1 MTVAWKTANLLRKSG
16 VERVKGI
23 EPSSQAW
30 EAHILPLNHTRVW
43 KDQPQKFSHRTVGK
57 QRRSCGAIPIPRSLA
72 DGRVRSQSLMR
83 TILDAKEEQGAG
95 LPRRSDPSG
104 RILAFGSN

>member
-1 MTVAWKTANLLRKSG
+1 M
-16 VERVKGI
+16 ERVKGI

-30 EAHILPLNHTRVW
+30 EAHILPLNHTRAW
-43 KDQPQKFSHRTVGK
+43 KDQHQKISHRTVGK

-83 TILDAKEEQGAG
+83 TILDAKEEQWAG
-95 LPRRSDPSG
+95 LPRRSDPNG